1 MQKFSEF
8 LLSTG
13 LIIMFT
19 ACAPTANEQP
29 DGETILPSDS
39 SGYVSYGDE
48 VSFMKNFV
56 DIIELTGAS
65 GKGRIAVS
73 PALQGRVMTSS
84 SSGQNGRSYGWINR
98 ELFASGDTLAH
109 INPYGGEE
117 RFWLGPEGG
126 QFSLFF
132 EAGAEFNLDNWQ
144 TPRLIDLE
152 PFAVKNKSASQVEF
166 TKEASLTNYSGFKFD
181 FAIERKVTILSEA
194 AIVKEFGLSNLDSI
208 RAVAYRTTNTLTNA
222 GESDW
227 KEETGLLSI
236 WLLGMFNPSPSTT
249 IILPY
254 VSGNKAELGLPV
266 NDTYFGKVPAERLVI
281 KKNVIYFR
289 GDGKYRSKIGISP
302 ARAKSVVG
310 SYDTA
315 NGILTVVKYSKPNGV
330 TKYVNSLWELQEQPY
345 AGDVVN
351 SYNDGPADPG
361 KEPLGPFYE
370 LETSSPALALKI
382 GESGTHEQIT
392 CHMEGDEEKLG
403 EIIKQLFGVSIDEIR
418 NVFD

>member
-1 MQKFSEF
+1 
-8 LLSTG
+8 
-13 LIIMFT
+13 
-19 ACAPTANEQP
+19 
-29 DGETILPSDS
+29 
-39 SGYVSYGDE
+39 
-48 VSFMKNFV
+48 MKNYTE
-56 DIIELTGAS
+56 IIELTEPSGA
-65 GKGRIAVS
+65 GRIAVS
-73 PALQGRVMTSS
+73 AALQGRVMTSS

-98 ELFASGDTLAH
+98 ELFASGDTSTH

-132 EAGAEFNLDNWQ
+132 EPGADFILDNWQ

-152 PFAVKNKSASQVEF
+152 PFSVKNKSTSQVVF
-166 TKEASLTNYSGFKFD
+166 TKEASLTNYSGFQFHI
-181 FAIERKVTILSEA
+181 AIERKVTILRKAE
-194 AIVKEFGLSNLDSI
+194 IVKELGLTNLDSI
-208 RAVAYRTTNTLTNA
+208 QAVAYRTTNTLTNT

-254 VSGNKAELGLPV
+254 VSGDQAELGLPV
-266 NDTYFGKVPAERLVI
+266 NDTYFGKVPEERMVI

-302 ARAKSVVG
+302 VRAKSIIG

-315 NGILTVVKYSKPNGV
+315 NGILTVVKYSKPDGV
-330 TKYVNSLWELQEQPY
+330 TRYVNSLWELQEQPY

-351 SYNDGPADPG
+351 SYNDGPPEPG

-382 GESGTHEQIT
+382 GESGTHDQIT

-403 EIIKQLFGVSIDEIR
+403 AIIKQLFGVSIDEIR
-418 NVFD
+418 KAFD